1 MESSLSVDLDQDDS
15 SLSRKPRGGKRD
27 HSNNSHVTPRDDKD
41 DFNREIRKKSQTIA
55 SISDDGNADR
65 YK

>member
-15 SLSRKPRGGKRD
+15 SLSRKPRGGKGD
-27 HSNNSHVTPRDDKD
+27 HSNNSQVTARDYKD
-41 DFNREIRKKSQTIA
+41 DFNREIMKKSQTIA